1 MWTVQYLVST
11 DKNYESN
18 YNNRKF
24 QIGSGAKIAGI
35 AYSTWLSKA
44 EGEMNGNGFKFGS
57 KTTAQ
62 STKVYRKAVY
72 SVAFDHKSK
81 GFDNNNSKGCTGY
94 IANCVS
100 FNNNINY
107 QLPYVFEKW
116 ASNWSWNPKK
126 AHQSQQNQGLHYP
139 SNSGTATKSFYAV
152 RDKIITLARSCKF
165 DDTIN
170 FDDTIRNL
178 A

>member
-1 MWTVQYLVST
+1 MSA
-11 DKNYESN
+11 S
-18 YNNRKF
+18 
-24 QIGSGAKIAGI
+24 S
-35 AYSTWLSKA
+35 WLSKA

-62 STKVYRKAVY
+62 STSVYRKAVY

-81 GFDNNNSKGCTGY
+81 GFDNNNSEGCTGY

-116 ASNWSWNPKK
+116 ASNWSWNPIK
-126 AHQSQQNQGLHYP
+126 ADQAKQNQGLHVP
-139 SNSGTATKSFYAV
+139 KDKSAATNQFYAIKN
-152 RDKIITLARSCKF
+152 KIITNCASSKF
-165 DDTIN
+165 DDSVN
-170 FDDTIRNL
+170 FDNVIKALVD